1 MNEYISLW
9 EGVLAEVEHSTSKT
23 NFSTWFKGTRIIKI
37 DEGVVQLGV
46 SSPFA
51 YDWLSSKF
59 HNETLRAL
67 RKLNEHIRAL
77 EYTIVK
83 EEETKDSKESK
94 KKIEDKKKDE
104 LAPTIS
110 MPLENYYIN
119 KDDNLNPRYS
129 FDNFIVGPFN
139 ELAHA
144 ASQAV
149 CKSPGASYNP
159 LFIYGE
165 SGLGKTHLIQAVGN
179 KIKKDFPDKKVF
191 YLTSERF
198 GSEYFSSL
206 QTNTAQKFKDKYRK
220 YDVIIMDDIQFFGSK
235 EKFQEELFHLFN
247 TFINSNRQLVFSSD
261 KHPNFITEL
270 EDRLKTRFNSGMI
283 VDIPTPDNESRVAIF
298 KAKIR
303 NNNMEL
309 SNDIVDYLAKHI
321 EGSIREIEGVV
332 NTIVCQTQLKGKLSI
347 VEIKNLVKN
356 STKPKKNTPVKDVIK
371 AIANFY
377 NISEDSVFDKTRK
390 KEVVKPR
397 QVIMYILREDFNIS
411 FPSIGEKLGGRDHT
425 TVIHSC
431 EKIKDDL
438 KTNPMLIEEL
448 SQIRALI

>member
-1 MNEYISLW
+1 MNDYSNLW

-23 NFSTWFKGTRIIKI
+23 NFSTWFKGTHIIKI
-37 DEGVVQLGV
+37 DEGVVHLGV
-46 SSPFA
+46 PSPFA

-83 EEETKDSKESK
+83 ED
-94 KKIEDKKKDE
+94 DKRKNDEKRKKDP
-104 LAPTIS
+104 APTIS

-129 FDNFIVGPFN
+129 FENFIVGPFN

-144 ASQAV
+144 ASLAV
-149 CKSPGASYNP
+149 SKAPGMSYNP
-159 LFIYGE
+159 LFIYGD
-165 SGLGKTHLIQAVGN
+165 SGRGKTHLIQAVGN
-179 KIKKDFPDKKVF
+179 QIKKEYPDKKVF

-206 QTNTAQKFKDKYRK
+206 QSNTAQKFKEKYRK

-247 TFINSNRQLVFSSD
+247 TFVNSNRQLVFSAD
-261 KHPNFITEL
+261 KHPNFINEL

-283 VDIPTPDNESRVAIF
+283 VDIPSPDHESRMAIF
-298 KAKIR
+298 KAKMRGANIE
-303 NNNMEL
+303 MTEE
-309 SNDIVDYLAKHI
+309 IIDYLAKNI

-332 NTIVCQTQLKGKLSI
+332 NTIVCQTQLKEKNLSI
-347 VEIKNLVKN
+347 LEIKNLVKN
-356 STKPKKNTPVKDVIK
+356 NAKPKKNTPVKDVIR
-371 AIANFY
+371 AIASFY
-377 NISEDSVFDKTRK
+377 NVSEDSVYDKTRK

-431 EKIKDDL
+431 EKIKEDL
-438 KTNPMLIEEL
+438 KSNPILSEEL